1 MRVPSQ
7 ALAAKVNR
15 CTVHPDD
22 GRFVVVCWACQ
33 SYLNDGKPVS
43 LAAAAELAD
52 VHDAKH
58 VEHERKSLWQS
69 AGAA

>member
-1 MRVPSQ
+1 MTAHQ
-7 ALAAKVNR
+7 R

-22 GRFVVVCWACQ
+22 GRFLVVCHLC
-33 SYLNDGKPVS
+33 SEYLNDGKPVS